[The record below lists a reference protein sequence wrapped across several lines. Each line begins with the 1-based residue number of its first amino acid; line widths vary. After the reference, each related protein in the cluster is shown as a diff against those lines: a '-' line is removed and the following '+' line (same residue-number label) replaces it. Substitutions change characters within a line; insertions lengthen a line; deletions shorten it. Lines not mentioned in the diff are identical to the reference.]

1 MSKTGCHKT
10 YCNYRH
16 LPAKKGTALVAAQPN
31 AKSKAKADKDGAKDR
46 SATPIPGKKKF
57 AKAKA
62 DAKKANALVATM
74 EEQRKKDE

>member
-1 MSKTGCHKT
+1 MMGLE
-10 YCNYRH
+10 R
-16 LPAKKGTALVAAQPN
+16 KGMVPHAAQ
-31 AKSKAKADKDGAKDR
+31 AKDDANER
-46 SATPIPGKKKF
+46 ATTPIPGKKKF

>member
-1 MSKTGCHKT
+1 MSKMGCHKT

-16 LPAKKGTALVAAQPN
+16 MPSKKGTALVAAQPGP
-31 AKSKAKADKDGAKDR
+31 KSKAKAKDDANDR
-46 SATPIPGKKKF
+46 ATTPVPGKKKF

-74 EEQRKKDE
+74 EEQRKKEE